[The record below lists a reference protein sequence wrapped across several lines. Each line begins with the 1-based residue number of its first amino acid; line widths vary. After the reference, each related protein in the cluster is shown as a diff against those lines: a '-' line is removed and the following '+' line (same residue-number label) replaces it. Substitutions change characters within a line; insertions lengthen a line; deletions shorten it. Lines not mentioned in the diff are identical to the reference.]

1 MASGRRR
8 ADQRGDWDIH
18 PGYYN
23 RKKTDEFKLVKYS
36 VYKHKYHNNWE
47 KIAYN
52 VVHDVVLISRRRKE
66 G

>member
-1 MASGRRR
+1 MCSGRRR

-23 RKKTDEFKLVKYS
+23 RKKSDKFKLVKYS
-36 VYKHKYHNNWE
+36 VYKTKYPNWE

-52 VVHDVVLISRRRKE
+52 VVHHVVLISKRKE